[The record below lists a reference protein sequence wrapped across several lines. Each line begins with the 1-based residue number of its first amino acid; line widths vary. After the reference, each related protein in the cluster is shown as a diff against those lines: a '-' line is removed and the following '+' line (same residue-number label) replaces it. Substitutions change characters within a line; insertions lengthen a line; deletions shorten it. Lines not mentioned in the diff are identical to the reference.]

1 MTYLSSS
8 LFQLPVLTSRKPQT
22 PSTIRP
28 YSRGTEDELVNAPR
42 EQNAVDDLLHSP
54 LGVLVLTRCII
65 EVSGGPPGMPCA
77 EHLGVYP
84 AQDMARFLQALS
96 TREASSGYFDLL
108 STERLCELIA
118 QSVAELTPYW
128 DGYQRQT
135 EVLLASSASLRS
147 FAEHL
152 LHAAGTA
159 TWFADLDRKRQ
170 EWMSSASPAP
180 EASSFHP
187 DLRPYGAGIT
197 KPRRALWTSTS
208 VGEGSS
214 GWLHYV
220 PWGEDRRE
228 PSYHRW
234 HLEVVP
240 TARVYE
246 VHGPRAW
253 QALCLAYPAPSS
265 LAYPVETPAALIEP
279 NWQAVAQDWDGIH
292 LSTGGLLT
300 TERVRWGLPG
310 AQTHLYG
317 WAVESTVWLRWVFGT
332 VQRLPDGGENDEP
345 LGS

>member
-1 MTYLSSS
+1 MNI
-8 LFQLPVLTSRKPQT
+8 P
-22 PSTIRP
+22 
-28 YSRGTEDELVNAPR
+28 G

-65 EVSGGPPGMPCA
+65 EVSGTPPGMPFA
-77 EHLGVYP
+77 EGLGLYP
-84 AQDMARFLQALS
+84 AEDMARCLQALS
-96 TREASSGYFDLL
+96 TREASSGCFDLL
-108 STERLCELIA
+108 SAERLSELTAQCEA
-118 QSVAELTPYW
+118 DLTPYW
-128 DGYQRQT
+128 DGYQQQT
-135 EVLLASSASLRS
+135 EVLLAASASLRP

-152 LHAAGTA
+152 LQAPGTA
-159 TWFADLDRKRQ
+159 TWFADLDRKWQ

-180 EASSFHP
+180 EQSSFHP

-214 GWLHYV
+214 GWLHSL
-220 PWGEDRRE
+220 PWREDRWE

-234 HLEVVP
+234 CLELLP

-253 QALCLAYPAPSS
+253 QALCLAYPAPSR
-265 LAYPVETPAALIEP
+265 LAYPIETPAALIEP

-300 TERVRWGLPG
+300 TERVRWGRPG

-317 WAVESTVWLRWVFGT
+317 WGVESTVWLRWVFGS
-332 VQRLPDGGENDEP
+332 VERLPDSG
-345 LGS
+345 